1 MDAPGIFIR
10 EGDAYRA
17 TGLAVG
23 PWSPD
28 ALHGGPPAALLA
40 RVLADAAAEH
50 HPGQDTAAA
59 ARLSLA
65 RITLDLV
72 RPVPLGR
79 LTVEV
84 SPVRPGRRVTLLDG
98 VLRGPDG
105 REVTRARAL
114 FLAPSALGATE
125 PLPPPFAMPQD
136 SAPNDWISEQP
147 MFATGGMEIRF
158 AEGAFRQVGPATA
171 WFRLSVPLIAGE
183 PRRPLDVAV
192 AAGDFG
198 NGTAAALPWEGHTF
212 INPDLTVFLERPP
225 VDDWVAVQAHTRIQ
239 QGSTAVAESVLWDRR
254 GRIGRAVQSLL
265 VGTR

>member
-1 MDAPGIFIR
+1 MDAQGIFNR
-10 EGDAYRA
+10 DGDGYRA

-40 RVLADAAAEH
+40 RVLGDAAAEG
-50 HPGQDTAAA
+50 PDAPP
-59 ARLSLA
+59 LSLA

-72 RPVPLGR
+72 RPVPLGA
-79 LTVEV
+79 LTAEV
-84 SPVRPGRRVTLLDG
+84 TPVRPGRRVTVLDAI
-98 VLRGPDG
+98 LRGPDG
-105 REVTRARAL
+105 REVIRARAL
-114 FLAPSALGATE
+114 FLAASALDATVRE
-125 PLPPPFAMPQD
+125 PPPFAGPED
-136 SAPNDWISEQP
+136 SAPNDWVSETP

-158 AEGAFRQVGPATA
+158 AEGAFLRVGPATA

-192 AAGDFG
+192 AAADFG

-212 INPDLTVFLERPP
+212 INPDLSVFLERPP
-225 VDDWVAVQAHTRIQ
+225 VDEWVAVQAHTRVQ
-239 QGSTAVAESVLWDRR
+239 AGSTAVAESVLWDRR